1 MRDTSKDFYKKLL
14 GRTGEV
20 KAEKFLK
27 RLGYK
32 ILAKNYKTVV
42 GEIDIIA
49 KDGDTVVFVEVKT
62 RTNEKYGAPS
72 EAVGVNKRMKYFKV
86 AEEYL
91 IKNYKTTDVLCR
103 FDVIE
108 TLDGQINHIINAF
121 SC

>member
-27 RLGYK
+27 KLGYK

-62 RTNEKYGAPS
+62 RTNEKYGAPL
-72 EAVGVNKRMKYFKV
+72 KR
-86 AEEYL
+86 
-91 IKNYKTTDVLCR
+91 
-103 FDVIE
+103 
-108 TLDGQINHIINAF
+108 
-121 SC
+121 